1 MPNQAIAES
10 NANQEANT
18 NLDSVV
24 ASSANDTQIL
34 DASFELDLSTGSPSY
49 APVIISPFFLPYK
62 ERLQIT
68 KTLDQYINVS

>member
-1 MPNQAIAES
+1 MPNPTIAES

-49 APVIISPFFLPYK
+49 APVIISLFYHIK
-62 ERLQIT
+62 SNCR
-68 KTLDQYINVS
+68 